1 MANPL
6 LLKSVAIGLAA
17 IISVVI
23 LFSVGFLDNCPLKHV
38 GVVNDLKKYE
48 ETLDAEL
55 CDDLV
60 NRIIDLNDKCGI
72 EIEVIDCG

>member
-1 MANPL
+1 MTNT

-23 LFSVGFLDNCPLKHV
+23 LFSVGLLDNCPLKHV

>member
-1 MANPL
+1 MVNV

-17 IISVVI
+17 IISIVI
-23 LFSVGFLDNCPLKHV
+23 LFSVGLLDNCPLKHV

-72 EIEVIDCG
+72 EIEVVDCG

>member
-1 MANPL
+1 MANT
-6 LLKSVAIGLAA
+6 LLKSVAIGFAA

-23 LFSVGFLDNCPLKHV
+23 LFSVGLLDNCPLKHV

>member
-1 MANPL
+1 MANT

-23 LFSVGFLDNCPLKHV
+23 LFSVGLLDNCPLKHV

>member
-1 MANPL
+1 MANT
-6 LLKSVAIGLAA
+6 LLKSVVIGLAA
-17 IISVVI
+17 IISVVV
-23 LFSVGFLDNCPLKHV
+23 LFSVGLLDNCPLKHV

>member
-1 MANPL
+1 MTNT
-6 LLKSVAIGLAA
+6 LLKSVAVGVSA
-17 IISVVI
+17 IIIIVI
-23 LFSVGFLDNCPLKHV
+23 LFSAEVTDSCPLKHV

-55 CDDLV
+55 CVDLV

-72 EIEVIDCG
+72 EIEIIDCG

>member
-1 MANPL
+1 MANT

-17 IISVVI
+17 IILVVI
-23 LFSVGFLDNCPLKHV
+23 LFSVGLLDNCPLKHV

>member
-1 MANPL
+1 MANT

-17 IISVVI
+17 IISVVV
-23 LFSVGFLDNCPLKHV
+23 LFSVGLLDNCPLKHV

-72 EIEVIDCG
+72 EIEIIDCG

>member
-1 MANPL
+1 MANT

-17 IISVVI
+17 IISIVI
-23 LFSVGFLDNCPLKHV
+23 LFSVGLLDNCPLKHV

>member
-1 MANPL
+1 MANT

-23 LFSVGFLDNCPLKHV
+23 LFSAGVVDNCPLKHV
-38 GVVNDLKKYE
+38 DVVNDLKKYE

>member
-1 MANPL
+1 MANT
-6 LLKSVAIGLAA
+6 LLKSVAIGLAS
-17 IISVVI
+17 IILVVI
-23 LFSVGFLDNCPLKHV
+23 LFSVGLLDNCPLKHV

>member
-1 MANPL
+1 MANA

-17 IISVVI
+17 IISIVI
-23 LFSVGFLDNCPLKHV
+23 LFSVGLLDNCPLKHV

>member
-1 MANPL
+1 MANT

-17 IISVVI
+17 IISAVI
-23 LFSVGFLDNCPLKHV
+23 LFSVGLLDNCPLKHV

>member
-1 MANPL
+1 MANS

-17 IISVVI
+17 IISIVI
-23 LFSVGFLDNCPLKHV
+23 LFNVGLLDNCPLKHV

>member
-1 MANPL
+1 
-6 LLKSVAIGLAA
+6 
-17 IISVVI
+17 
-23 LFSVGFLDNCPLKHV
+23 
-38 GVVNDLKKYE
+38 VVNDLKKYE

>member
-1 MANPL
+1 MANA
-6 LLKSVAIGLAA
+6 LLKSVAIGFAA

-23 LFSVGFLDNCPLKHV
+23 LFSVGLLDNCPLKHV

>member
-1 MANPL
+1 MANT

-17 IISVVI
+17 IISVVV
-23 LFSVGFLDNCPLKHV
+23 LFSVGLLDNCPLKHV

>member
-1 MANPL
+1 MANT

-17 IISVVI
+17 IILAVI
-23 LFSVGFLDNCPLKHV
+23 LFSVGLLDNCPLKHV

>member
-1 MANPL
+1 MTNT

-17 IISVVI
+17 IILVVI
-23 LFSVGFLDNCPLKHV
+23 LFSVGLLDNCPLKHV
-38 GVVNDLKKYE
+38 DVVNDLKKYE

>member
-1 MANPL
+1 MANT

-17 IISVVI
+17 IISVVV
-23 LFSVGFLDNCPLKHV
+23 LFSVGLLDNCPLKHV

-60 NRIIDLNDKCGI
+60 NRIIDLNDNCGI

>member
-1 MANPL
+1 MANT
-6 LLKSVAIGLAA
+6 LLKSVAIGLAV
-17 IISVVI
+17 IILAVV
-23 LFSVGFLDNCPLKHV
+23 LFSVGLLDNCPLKHV

>member
-1 MANPL
+1 MANT

-17 IISVVI
+17 IILAVI
-23 LFSVGFLDNCPLKHV
+23 LFSVGLLDNCPLKHV

-60 NRIIDLNDKCGI
+60 NRIIDLNDNCGI

>member
-1 MANPL
+1 MANP

-17 IISVVI
+17 IILVVI
-23 LFSVGFLDNCPLKHV
+23 LFSVGLLDNCPLKHV
-38 GVVNDLKKYE
+38 DVVNDLKKYE

>member
-1 MANPL
+1 MANT
-6 LLKSVAIGLAA
+6 LLKSVAIGLAVT
-17 IISVVI
+17 ISVVI
-23 LFSVGFLDNCPLKHV
+23 LFSVGLLDNCPLKHV

-60 NRIIDLNDKCGI
+60 NRIIDLNDNCGI

>member
-1 MANPL
+1 MANT
-6 LLKSVAIGLAA
+6 LLKSVAICLAV

-23 LFSVGFLDNCPLKHV
+23 LFSVGLLDNCPLKHV